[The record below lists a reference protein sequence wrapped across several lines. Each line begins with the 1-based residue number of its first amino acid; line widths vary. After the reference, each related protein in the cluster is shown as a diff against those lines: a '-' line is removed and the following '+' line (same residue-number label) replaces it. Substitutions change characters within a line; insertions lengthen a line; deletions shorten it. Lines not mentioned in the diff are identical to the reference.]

1 MKKNQH
7 EVLNILS
14 AFIGYI
20 IVGTIKALIDGT
32 LNFLSF
38 FNDIFLSGL
47 LFIVFYSISYL
58 LIMRLKKWLLKMGG
72 N

>member
-14 AFIGYI
+14 SFIGYI

-58 LIMRLKKWLLKMGG
+58 LIMRLKK
-72 N
+72 

>member
-14 AFIGYI
+14 ALIGYI

-58 LIMRLKKWLLKMGG
+58 LIMRLKK
-72 N
+72 

>member
-38 FNDIFLSGL
+38 FIDIFLSGL

-58 LIMRLKKWLLKMGG
+58 LIMRLKK
-72 N
+72 

>member
-47 LFIVFYSISYL
+47 FFIVFYSISYL
-58 LIMRLKKWLLKMGG
+58 LIMRLKK
-72 N
+72 

>member
-14 AFIGYI
+14 AFIVYI

-58 LIMRLKKWLLKMGG
+58 LIMRLKK
-72 N
+72 

>member
-14 AFIGYI
+14 TFIGYI
-20 IVGTIKALIDGT
+20 IVGTIKVLIDGT

-58 LIMRLKKWLLKMGG
+58 LIMRLKK
-72 N
+72 

>member
-47 LFIVFYSISYL
+47 LFIVLYSISYL
-58 LIMRLKKWLLKMGG
+58 LIMRLKK
-72 N
+72 

>member
-14 AFIGYI
+14 AFIGYL

-58 LIMRLKKWLLKMGG
+58 LIMRLKK
-72 N
+72 

>member
-14 AFIGYI
+14 DFIGYI

-58 LIMRLKKWLLKMGG
+58 LIMRLKK
-72 N
+72 

>member
-1 MKKNQH
+1 MNKKYQG
-7 EVLNILS
+7 VLSILL

-20 IVGTIKALIDGT
+20 IVGTIKALMDGT

-47 LFIVFYSISYL
+47 FFILFYSISYF
-58 LIMRLKKWLLKMGG
+58 LIIRVKK
-72 N
+72 

>member
-38 FNDIFLSGL
+38 FNDILLSGL

-58 LIMRLKKWLLKMGG
+58 LIMRLKK
-72 N
+72 

>member
-1 MKKNQH
+1 MKKNQL

-58 LIMRLKKWLLKMGG
+58 LIMRLKK
-72 N
+72 